1 MDTTALVPPGE
12 RSLTSAPLH
21 VLAEAPPEVEDF
33 GLPLAEVARQLGVT
47 NSAIYKAL
55 QKQDLEKFQ

>member
-1 MDTTALVPPGE
+1 MSQLRTT
-12 RSLTSAPLH
+12 
-21 VLAEAPPEVEDF
+21 LAHQLVEDF

-55 QKQDLEKFQ
+55 QNRDSEKFQ